1 MISSK
6 IILGSAQLGMPYG
19 IANNK
24 LKSKEE
30 VFNILSVAKKKGI
43 KYIDTANVYGEAE
56 NLIGEYNIKYGQ
68 HFKINTKFKG
78 TEVFLEKQ
86 VFESLEKLNIESINT
101 YFFHSFDDFFH
112 QPKNQK
118 LMENLK
124 KNKIIDS
131 IGLSIYTNDQFEKAL
146 NSDVDVIQIPFNV
159 FDNWLYRGT
168 YINQAVR
175 KKKKIQIRS
184 IFLQGLFFLKNLPE
198 NLIELKNPLFRLNYL
213 SKKWNI
219 SIIQLLIGYITD
231 FTEID
236 FILMGVDSANQLK
249 DNMKYLG
256 KSLPQELIEE
266 IHQIKISK
274 KELLL
279 PLNW

>member
-146 NSDVDVIQIPFNV
+146 NTDVDVIQIPFNV

-168 YINQAVR
+168 YINKAVR